1 MKELNNLS
9 VESGKY
15 LARVLP
21 VDCLQ
26 VLNNEVICTVQ
37 PQHILFVL
45 TFLRDHVNCQYKVL
59 SAVTGTDY
67 PEKADRFEISYE
79 LLSIKFNNRLRVKT
93 SVNEVGSIESVTKIY
108 NSANWWERE
117 VWDML
122 GVFFSNHP
130 DLRRILTDYGFEG
143 YPLRKDFPLSGYV
156 EVRYDDTVKRV
167 VCEPLELAQEFRSFN
182 FESPWSKSV
191 YQISNTNTK
200 KLSNF

>member
-9 VESGKY
+9 LESGKY
-15 LARVLP
+15 LSRILP
-21 VDCLQ
+21 IDCVQ

-45 TFLRDHVNCQYKVL
+45 TFLRDHANCQYKVL
-59 SAVTGTDY
+59 TAITGTDY
-67 PEKADRFEISYE
+67 PERIDRFEVSYE
-79 LLSIKFNNRLRVKT
+79 LLSLKFNNRLRVKT
-93 SVNEVGSIESVTKIY
+93 SINEVGSLESITKVY
-108 NSANWWERE
+108 SSANWWERE
-117 VWDML
+117 VWDMF
-122 GVFFSNHP
+122 GIFFSNHP

-182 FESPWSKSV
+182 FESPWSKSID
-191 YQISNTNTK
+191 QISNTKSK
-200 KLSNF
+200 KFVNS

>member
-9 VESGKY
+9 LESGKY
-15 LARVLP
+15 LSRILP
-21 VDCLQ
+21 IDCVQ
-26 VLNNEVICTVQ
+26 VLNNEVVCSVQ

-45 TFLRDHVNCQYKVL
+45 TFLRDHTNCQYKVL
-59 SAVTGTDY
+59 SAITGTDY
-67 PEKADRFEISYE
+67 PERVDRFEVSYE
-79 LLSIKFNNRLRVKT
+79 LLSVKFNNRIRIKT
-93 SVNEVGSIESVTKIY
+93 SINEVGSIESSTKVY
-108 NSANWWERE
+108 SSADWWERE
-117 VWDML
+117 VWDMF

-191 YQISNTNTK
+191 DQISNTNPK
-200 KLSNF
+200 KIANS

>member
-9 VESGKY
+9 LESGKY
-15 LARVLP
+15 LSRILP
-21 VDCLQ
+21 VDCVQ

-45 TFLRDHVNCQYKVL
+45 TFLRDHANCQYKVL
-59 SAVTGTDY
+59 TAITGTDY
-67 PEKADRFEISYE
+67 PERIDRFEVSYE
-79 LLSIKFNNRLRVKT
+79 LLSLKFNNRLRVKT
-93 SVNEVGSIESVTKIY
+93 SINEVGSLESITKVY
-108 NSANWWERE
+108 SSANWWERE
-117 VWDML
+117 VWDMF
-122 GVFFSNHP
+122 GIFFSNHP

-182 FESPWSKSV
+182 FESPWSKSID
-191 YQISNTNTK
+191 QISNTKSK
-200 KLSNF
+200 KFVNS